1 MLTDFNENHPHHKC
15 YSLAPQEFKD
25 LLPLEEENFEMT
37 MCEGEIP
44 GDVTLEVVADFY
56 LREKKA
62 SMMLVVISNGTLI
75 RVIKPQPNF
84 KVNVAYVID
93 A

>member
-1 MLTDFNENHPHHKC
+1 
-15 YSLAPQEFKD
+15 
-25 LLPLEEENFEMT
+25 MT
-37 MCEGEIP
+37 ICEGEIP
-44 GDVTLEVVADFY
+44 GDITLKVVGDFY

-62 SMMLVVISNGTLI
+62 SMMLVVTPNGTLI